1 MNNAVHG
8 SAVCRR
14 IAGAR
19 DLLPLAGAH
28 PGRYPALLESAAP
41 GPSARWDILFAF
53 PEDRLV
59 LGHHDVVRDASGCAR
74 GTRFLDALDAA
85 TWRAGCDGQGDAGL
99 PFMGGW
105 LLYLGYELARE
116 VEPSLVLPA
125 AQATHMPVALALHCP
140 AAVLVDRAEGCTWL
154 VAEHGRGDLLDTM
167 WRDLEA
173 AVSNFD
179 APLPTTRDW
188 REDDPRRFLDGV
200 ARVHEYLRAGDT
212 FQVNLSRAWRA
223 RFSAKPA
230 PAALFAA
237 LRRANPAPFAGLLQ
251 QPGWSI
257 ASSSPER
264 LLQIR
269 DGFAQTRP
277 IAGTRP
283 RVAGDDDAARV
294 AELLGHAKERA
305 EHVMLVDLERN
316 DLGRVCVPGS
326 VRVDE
331 MMTVESFAHVHHIV
345 SNVGGRLRP
354 EVTPGQAIA
363 ALFPGGTITGCPKVR
378 CMQIIAELEGVARGA
393 YTGSLGYLSCN
404 GNLDLNILIRTMVL
418 EDDRLGFR
426 AGAGIVV
433 NSNAE
438 RELAETRAKARGLLR
453 ALGRDAA

>member
-1 MNNAVHG
+1 LNHAERA
-8 SAVCRR
+8 SAICRR
-14 IAGAR
+14 IEGAR
-19 DLLPLAGAH
+19 DLLPVVAAH
-28 PGRYPALLESAAP
+28 VGRYPALLESAAP

-53 PEDRLV
+53 PEECLV
-59 LGHHDVVRDASGCAR
+59 LGQDGLVRDASGRNR
-74 GTRFLDALDAA
+74 GPRFLDALDA
-85 TWRAGCDGQGDAGL
+85 TWRAGCGGQAGIDL
-99 PFMGGW
+99 PFTGGW
-105 LLYLGYELARE
+105 LLYLGYVLARE
-116 VEPSLVLPA
+116 VEPSLVLPV
-125 AQATHMPVALALHCP
+125 AQATHLPVALALRCP
-140 AAVLVDRAEGCTWL
+140 AAVIVDRIERCTWL
-154 VAEHGRGDLLDTM
+154 VAEQGREALLETMRHDLG
-167 WRDLEA
+167 
-173 AVSNFD
+173 AVAPDFD
-179 APLPTTRDW
+179 APLPPLHACRQ
-188 REDDPRRFLDGV
+188 DDPRRFLDGV

-212 FQVNLSRAWRA
+212 FQVNLSRAWHA
-223 RFSAKPA
+223 RFQAA
-230 PAALFAA
+230 PMPTALYAA
-237 LRRANPAPFAGLLQ
+237 LRRANPAPFAALLQ

-269 DGFAQTRP
+269 DGTAQTRP

-283 RVAGDDDAARV
+283 RIAGEDHAVRM

-316 DLGRVCVPGS
+316 DLGRVCEPGS

-345 SNVGGRLRP
+345 SNVHGRLRP

-393 YTGSLGYLSCN
+393 YTGSLGYLSGN

-418 EDDRLGFR
+418 EQDRVRFR

-433 NSNAE
+433 NSEAE
-438 RELAETRAKARGLLR
+438 SELEETRAKARGLLR
-453 ALGRDAA
+453 ALCRGEA